1 MGVTSTILDQQAVV
15 DRRAVGALPAASA
28 DVVALWD
35 RSTSCAVGVLPVMG
49 LLAGDR
55 PTADVE
61 VLAGAFAAVEY
72 ELARRMH
79 AATTAGSLPLVG
91 PGAVLA
97 ARGWASPQSRRLART
112 GALAAA
118 HPSVAA
124 AWAAGIITSEHV
136 DAVARNIGPLTDDQ
150 LAAVITALGTR
161 WGQWS
166 PPMITRLVLSTI
178 RLLHPPADDQPTG
191 GEAAAHAS
199 RNLSFAL
206 LGDTVILSG
215 TLPRLEGEAVIAAID
230 ALAERLRSTADHVP
244 TGARRADALVELAN
258 TAATAG
264 TLPTRGGLPVA
275 LTVTLEHTRLGDPVW
290 TTSRGHLLTPSE
302 RGSPPATPPSPPSQS
317 PPPDG
322 EPPTNRPTTART
334 ARTPSKASS
343 TPRARHPSTAP
354 HRSTAAELGQPA
366 RSHLPPGSP
375 RWPRCCSTAPGSHWQ
390 SDAPPGPPPP
400 PNAEPWQPAT
410 ADASSPDARS
420 RPRTASPTTHRT
432 GPQAELRTSTTSHCS
447 AGHTTAKSTSTC
459 GPSTP
464 PNPEP
469 QSPNHPQEHPREHP
483 GPATTDHPGPSTPN
497 TAPAG
502 DCERRTPELTL
513 GPGRSAVERV
523 VARGCPEICSETW
536 LRADG
541 RRQSGENC
549 RPTTHYPA
557 NRSGQSI
564 RWRP

>member
-1 MGVTSTILDQQAVV
+1 MTSTLLDQGAVV
-15 DRRAVGALPAASA
+15 DPRAVSALPAASA
-28 DVVALWD
+28 DVVTLWD
-35 RSTSCAVGVLPVMG
+35 QSTSCAVGVLPAMG

-150 LAAVITALGTR
+150 LTAVIAELGTR

-166 PPMITRLVLSTI
+166 PPMITRLVLSAI

-191 GEAAAHAS
+191 DEAAAYAS

-215 TLPRLEGEAVIAAID
+215 TLPYLEGEAVIAAID

-244 TGARRADALVELAN
+244 AGARRADALVELVN

-264 TLPTRGGLPVA
+264 ALPTRGGLPVA

-302 RGSPPATPPSPPSQS
+302 QQFTACDPTLTPIAVTTPGWGTPEESTDLGTHCPDTLEGMFDIEGTAPKDGAAPVDGGGTRSTSAPTPAARIAALAALLFDGPRIPLAVGRTSRTATPAQRKALAARDGGCIIPGCQIPAENCQSHHIQDWAAGGASDIDNLALLCWTHHRQVDLNMWTIDPAEPGVTVAEPSA
-317 PPPDG
+317 G
-322 EPPTNRPTTART
+322 
-334 ARTPSKASS
+334 
-343 TPRARHPSTAP
+343 
-354 HRSTAAELGQPA
+354 
-366 RSHLPPGSP
+366 
-375 RWPRCCSTAPGSHWQ
+375 
-390 SDAPPGPPPP
+390 APPGT
-400 PNAEPWQPAT
+400 PWPGNNG
-410 ADASSPDARS
+410 SPW
-420 RPRTASPTTHRT
+420 TIHTQHRT
-432 GPQAELRTSTTSHCS
+432 
-447 AGHTTAKSTSTC
+447 
-459 GPSTP
+459 
-464 PNPEP
+464 
-469 QSPNHPQEHPREHP
+469 
-483 GPATTDHPGPSTPN
+483 
-497 TAPAG
+497 
-502 DCERRTPELTL
+502 
-513 GPGRSAVERV
+513 
-523 VARGCPEICSETW
+523 
-536 LRADG
+536 
-541 RRQSGENC
+541 
-549 RPTTHYPA
+549 
-557 NRSGQSI
+557 
-564 RWRP
+564 RWRL